1 MKRIGALFLIVMS
14 LQIFGEQYRTL
25 KEANANITL
34 SEIGSSNGKIERAIK
49 KGYSQENFLKILE
62 KEMSSEE
69 TYNKDSIEKMSLIGM
84 TLATIKYAKVNIEQI
99 KYLSDNQAEVTLNIV
114 IPSIEKMDG
123 KKYEER
129 LSEAFKKKVGY
140 SVEEIK
146 NRDLTKSEIE
156 KLIPVY
162 MKITGE
168 EIEKINHFTSL
179 NETVKVNKNSN
190 SQWEIEKLG
199 LF

>member
-1 MKRIGALFLIVMS
+1 MKKIGVLFLIVMS
-14 LQIFGEQYRTL
+14 LQVFGEQYRTL

-114 IPSIEKMDG
+114 IPSIEKVDG
-123 KKYEER
+123 KK
-129 LSEAFKKKVGY
+129 
-140 SVEEIK
+140 
-146 NRDLTKSEIE
+146 
-156 KLIPVY
+156 
-162 MKITGE
+162 
-168 EIEKINHFTSL
+168 
-179 NETVKVNKNSN
+179 
-190 SQWEIEKLG
+190 
-199 LF
+199 

>member
-1 MKRIGALFLIVMS
+1 M
-14 LQIFGEQYRTL
+14 
-25 KEANANITL
+25 
-34 SEIGSSNGKIERAIK
+34 IEREIK

-62 KEMSSEE
+62 KEMSSGE

-129 LSEAFKKKVGY
+129 LSEAFKK
-140 SVEEIK
+140 
-146 NRDLTKSEIE
+146 
-156 KLIPVY
+156 
-162 MKITGE
+162 
-168 EIEKINHFTSL
+168 
-179 NETVKVNKNSN
+179 TVS
-190 SQWEIEKLG
+190 
-199 LF
+199 